1 MIVETHCHTSEHSPC
16 SHVAAVDLVPRACE
30 AGVQTIVLT
39 YLDRTDDPEE
49 DFPAHVD
56 LFKART
62 CLSILHYL
70 AKVQMGD
77 TEESWRIPV
86 EAERSL
92 ATVAAG

>member
-1 MIVETHCHTSEHSPC
+1 
-16 SHVAAVDLVPRACE
+16 
-30 AGVQTIVLT
+30 
-39 YLDRTDDPEE
+39 
-49 DFPAHVD
+49 
-56 LFKART
+56 
-62 CLSILHYL
+62 LSILHYL